1 MRRVSAS
8 TEQIM
13 KIIDILNNI
22 DNGVLALP
30 VFQRGY
36 VWKRRQVKDLMNS
49 LYHEYPVG
57 ALLTWTTGAEQVEV
71 RGNEPARTS
80 GSIQLLLDGQQ
91 RMTSLYGLVRGKPPN
106 FFDGD
111 ARAFTDLY
119 FNLGSEEFDFFV
131 ATRMCNDPL
140 WVSVTG
146 LFGDGTDWINHLN
159 ADSAYDAGVADYVHR
174 GFKVKQIGNVDM
186 PVLEITGA
194 DKTTDVVVDV
204 FNKVNSGGT
213 KLSKGDL
220 ALARIAASWPE
231 ARAEM
236 QQRLS
241 KWQSAGFGPS
251 GANLDWLLRCM
262 NAIVNENS
270 EFERLVPESNGIRRI
285 QDALRQTEDA
295 VDYLLEAMRSHL
307 YMDADRVYNSKASFP
322 VMVKYLIDNGG
333 RLASQT
339 DLARL
344 MHWYVSIAIWGR
356 FSGPVETIINQDLAA
371 LRAADPIE
379 ALLRNLR
386 QSQGERSVTHENF
399 DLNYNRARFYPLLYI
414 MSRIRDARD
423 WGTGNRLRHHSLGDR
438 TNLELHHIFPR
449 AYLNRHGISA
459 NDINNLGNI
468 AFQTRETNRTLS
480 DRAPADYMPE
490 VVANWPGALESQW
503 IPIAPELWE
512 VENYHRFLDARRRLL
527 ADAANEMLSTL
538 RAGVMP
544 PADVPQPS
552 ATRYQSTMDS
562 VGPDIVDTEDEAVTL
577 ASANGVALECGLPAG
592 EMAYDLIDGETQE
605 IVTLDLAWPFGL
617 QVGFS
622 QPVALLVDEDDS
634 VRRAA
639 IDAGFRVFT
648 TLEDFRRH
656 IEQDILAEAA

>member
-1 MRRVSAS
+1 
-8 TEQIM
+8 M

-30 VFQRGY
+30 MFQRGY

-71 RGNEPARTS
+71 RGDGQARTS
-80 GSIQLLLDGQQ
+80 GAIQLLLDGQQ
-91 RMTSLYGLVRGKPPN
+91 RVTSLYGLIRGNPPT
-106 FFDGD
+106 FFEGD

-119 FNLGSEEFDFFV
+119 FNLGDEEFDFFV
-131 ATRMCNDPL
+131 AGRMQNNPL

-146 LFGDGTDWINHLN
+146 LFADNNEWIDPLTGNQEY
-159 ADSAYDAGVADYVHR
+159 ATSVSDYVQR
-174 GFKVKQIGNVDM
+174 GLRVRQIGNVDM
-186 PVLEITGA
+186 PILEITGT

-231 ARAEM
+231 VRAEM

-241 KWQSAGFGPS
+241 KWESIGFGPN

-270 EFERLVPESNGIRRI
+270 EFERLVPELNGIERI
-285 QDALRQTEDA
+285 QDALGQTEKA
-295 VDYLLEAMRSHL
+295 IDYLLEAMRTHL

-322 VMVKYLIDNGG
+322 VMVKYLMDNGG
-333 RLASQT
+333 RLT
-339 DLARL
+339 DQSALARL

-356 FSGPVETIINQDLAA
+356 FSGPVETVINQDLGA

-386 QSQGERSVTHENF
+386 QSQGERNVTHENF

-423 WGTGNRLRHHSLGDR
+423 WGTGSRLRHHSLGDH

-449 AYLNRHGISA
+449 AYLNRHGLSA

-468 AFQTRETNRTLS
+468 AFQTRETNRSLG

-490 VVANWPGALESQW
+490 VSANWPGALESQW
-503 IPIAPELWE
+503 IPTDRELWE
-512 VENYHRFLDARRRLL
+512 VKHYHRFLEARRRLL
-527 ADAANEMLSTL
+527 SDAANEMLTTL

-544 PADVPQPS
+544 PGDTPPPTIPHRSIVADV
-552 ATRYQSTMDS
+552 DLG
-562 VGPDIVDTEDEAVTL
+562 VVDPDDEATIL
-577 ASANGVALECGLPAG
+577 ANANRWALEHGLPAG
-592 EMAYDLIDGETQE
+592 EMAYDLVDDETNE
-605 IVTLDLAWPFGL
+605 LVALDLAWPFGL

-622 QPVALLVDEDDS
+622 QPVALLIDEDEP
-634 VRRAA
+634 VRRVA
-639 IDAGFRVFT
+639 IEAGFKVFT
-648 TLEDFRRH
+648 TLEGFCRH
-656 IEQDILAEAA
+656 VERDILAEAV

>member
-1 MRRVSAS
+1 
-8 TEQIM
+8 M
-13 KIIDILNNI
+13 KIVDILNNI
-22 DNGVLALP
+22 DIGVLALP

-36 VWKRRQVKDLMNS
+36 VWKRRQVKDLVNS

-71 RGNEPARTS
+71 RGNGEVRTS
-80 GSIQLLLDGQQ
+80 GAIQLLLDGQQ
-91 RMTSLYGLVRGKPPN
+91 RVTSLYGLVRGQPPN
-106 FFDGD
+106 FFEGD

-119 FNLGSEEFDFFV
+119 FNLEDEEFDFFV
-131 ATRMCNDPL
+131 ERRMRNDPL

-146 LFGDGTDWINHLN
+146 LFADNNDWISPLTSNQEY
-159 ADSAYDAGVADYVHR
+159 AAGVSDYVQR
-174 GFKVKQIGNVDM
+174 GLKVRQIGNVDM
-186 PVLEITGA
+186 PILEITGS

-231 ARAEM
+231 ARAEL
-236 QQRLS
+236 QQRLN
-241 KWQSAGFGPS
+241 KWENVGFGPN

-270 EFERLVPESNGIRRI
+270 EFERLAPETKGIERI
-285 QDALRQTEDA
+285 QDALRQTENA
-295 VDYLLEAMRSHL
+295 VDYLLEAMRTHL

-322 VMVKYLIDNGG
+322 VMVKYLVDNGG
-333 RLASQT
+333 RLTDQT

-344 MHWYVSIAIWGR
+344 MHWYISIAIWGR
-356 FSGPVETIINQDLAA
+356 FSGPVETVINQDLGA
-371 LRAADPIE
+371 LRAADPIG

-399 DLNYNRARFYPLLYI
+399 DLNYNRARFYPLTYI
-414 MSRIRDARD
+414 MSRIKDARD
-423 WGTGNRLRHHSLGDR
+423 WGTGNRLRHHSLGDN

-480 DRAPADYMPE
+480 DRAPADYMPDI
-490 VVANWPGALESQW
+490 AASWPSALESQW
-503 IPIAPELWE
+503 IPTDPELWK
-512 VENYHRFLDARRRLL
+512 VENYQRFLEARRRLL
-527 ADAANEMLSTL
+527 ADAANEMLATL

-544 PADVPQPS
+544 PADVPPS
-552 ATRYQSTMDS
+552 AMRQQAAVDAA
-562 VGPDIVDTEDEAVTL
+562 GPGVVDPDDEAAIL
-577 ASANGVALECGLPAG
+577 ESANRLALEHGLPAG
-592 EMAYDLIDGETQE
+592 ERAYDIIDEDTSELI
-605 IVTLDLAWPFGL
+605 TLDLAWPDGL
-617 QVGFS
+617 QVGYS
-622 QPVALLVDEDDS
+622 QPVALLVDEGYF
-634 VRRAA
+634 VQKAA
-639 IDAGFRVFT
+639 HDAGFRVFT
-648 TLEDFRRH
+648 TLAGYRRH
-656 IEQDILAEAA
+656 IERDILAEAV

>member
-1 MRRVSAS
+1 
-8 TEQIM
+8 M
-13 KIIDILNNI
+13 KIVDILNNI

-71 RGNEPARTS
+71 RGDGPARSS
-80 GSIQLLLDGQQ
+80 GAIQLLLDGQQ
-91 RMTSLYGLVRGKPPN
+91 RVTSLYGLVRGQPPN
-106 FFDGD
+106 FFEGD

-119 FNLGSEEFDFFV
+119 FNLEDEEFDFFV
-131 ATRMCNDPL
+131 ERRMRNNPL

-146 LFGDGTDWINHLN
+146 LFADSNDWINPLTGN
-159 ADSAYDAGVADYVHR
+159 QEYAAGVSDYVQR
-174 GFKVKQIGNVDM
+174 GLKVRQIGNIDM
-186 PVLEITGA
+186 PVLEITGS

-231 ARAEM
+231 VRAEM
-236 QQRLS
+236 QQRLG
-241 KWQSAGFGPS
+241 KWESVGFGPN

-270 EFERLVPESNGIRRI
+270 EFERLVPETNGIERI
-285 QDALRQTEDA
+285 QDALRQTEEA
-295 VDYLLEAMRSHL
+295 VDYLLEAMRTHL

-322 VMVKYLIDNGG
+322 VMVKYLMDNGG
-333 RLASQT
+333 RLT
-339 DLARL
+339 DQSGLARL
-344 MHWYVSIAIWGR
+344 MHWYISIAIWGR
-356 FSGPVETIINQDLAA
+356 FSGPVETVINQDLGA
-371 LRAADPIE
+371 LKAGDPID

-386 QSQGERSVTHENF
+386 QSQGERNVTHENF
-399 DLNYNRARFYPLLYI
+399 DLNYTRARFYPLLYI

-423 WGTGNRLRHHSLGDR
+423 WGTGNRLRHHSLGDH
-438 TNLELHHIFPR
+438 TNLEMHHIFPR

-459 NDINNLGNI
+459 NDVNNLGNI

-490 VVANWPGALESQW
+490 VSANWPGALESQW
-503 IPIAPELWE
+503 IPMDPELWK
-512 VENYHRFLDARRRLL
+512 VENYQHFLDERRRLL
-527 ADAANEMLSTL
+527 ADAANEMLATL

-544 PADVPQPS
+544 PADALPS
-552 ATRYQSTMDS
+552 AMRQQAAMDA
-562 VGPDIVDTEDEAVTL
+562 VGPGVVDPDDEAAIL
-577 ASANGVALECGLPAG
+577 ASASRLASEHGLPAG
-592 EMAYDLIDGETQE
+592 EMAYDIIDEDTSELI
-605 IVTLDLAWPFGL
+605 TLDLAWPDGL
-617 QVGFS
+617 QVGYS
-622 QPVALLVDEDDS
+622 QPIALLIDEGYL
-634 VRRAA
+634 VQKAA
-639 IDAGFRVFT
+639 HDAGFRVFT
-648 TLEDFRRH
+648 TLMSFRRH
-656 IEQDILAEAA
+656 IERDILAEAA

>member
-1 MRRVSAS
+1 
-8 TEQIM
+8 M
-13 KIIDILNNI
+13 KIVDILNNI

-71 RGNEPARTS
+71 RGDGPARSS
-80 GSIQLLLDGQQ
+80 GAIQLLLDGQQ
-91 RMTSLYGLVRGKPPN
+91 RVTSLYGLVRGQPPN
-106 FFDGD
+106 FFEGD

-119 FNLGSEEFDFFV
+119 FNLEDEEFDFFV
-131 ATRMCNDPL
+131 ERRMRNNPL

-146 LFGDGTDWINHLN
+146 LFADSNDWINPLTGN
-159 ADSAYDAGVADYVHR
+159 QEYAAGVSDYVQR
-174 GFKVKQIGNVDM
+174 GLKVRQIGNIDM
-186 PVLEITGA
+186 PVLEITGS

-231 ARAEM
+231 VRAEM
-236 QQRLS
+236 QQRLG
-241 KWQSAGFGPS
+241 KWESVGFGPN

-270 EFERLVPESNGIRRI
+270 EFERLVPETNGIERI
-285 QDALRQTEDA
+285 QDALRQTEEA
-295 VDYLLEAMRSHL
+295 VDYLLEAMRTHL

-322 VMVKYLIDNGG
+322 VMVKYLMDNGG
-333 RLASQT
+333 RLT
-339 DLARL
+339 DQSGLARL
-344 MHWYVSIAIWGR
+344 MHWYISIAIWGR
-356 FSGPVETIINQDLAA
+356 FSGPVETVINQDLGA
-371 LRAADPIE
+371 LKAGDPID

-386 QSQGERSVTHENF
+386 QSQGERNVTHENF
-399 DLNYNRARFYPLLYI
+399 DLNYTRARFYPLLYI

-423 WGTGNRLRHHSLGDR
+423 WGTGNRLRHHSLGDH
-438 TNLELHHIFPR
+438 TNLEMHHIFPR

-459 NDINNLGNI
+459 NDVNNLGNI

-490 VVANWPGALESQW
+490 VSANWPDALESQW
-503 IPIAPELWE
+503 IPMDPELWK
-512 VENYHRFLDARRRLL
+512 VENYQHFLDERRRLL
-527 ADAANEMLSTL
+527 ADAANEMLATL

-544 PADVPQPS
+544 PADALPS
-552 ATRYQSTMDS
+552 AMRQQAAMDA
-562 VGPDIVDTEDEAVTL
+562 VGPGVVDPDDEAAIL
-577 ASANGVALECGLPAG
+577 ASASRLASEHGLPAG
-592 EMAYDLIDGETQE
+592 EMAYDIIDEDTSELI
-605 IVTLDLAWPFGL
+605 TLDLAWPDGL
-617 QVGFS
+617 QVGYS
-622 QPVALLVDEDDS
+622 QPIALLIDEGYL
-634 VRRAA
+634 VQKAA
-639 IDAGFRVFT
+639 HDAGFRVFT
-648 TLEDFRRH
+648 TLMSFRRH
-656 IEQDILAEAA
+656 IERDILAEAA